1 MGQGLRPDVQSAKA
15 YLVLVDDSLVRLTG
29 FESSAKAWG
38 KSDSMASPTEIKV
51 GALDRY
57 RRSVAPGNPAI
68 RRIERDLR

>member
-1 MGQGLRPDVQSAKA
+1 MGQASEPDVRLKAKA

-51 GALDRY
+51 GALDFY
-57 RRSVAPGNPAI
+57 A
-68 RRIERDLR
+68 